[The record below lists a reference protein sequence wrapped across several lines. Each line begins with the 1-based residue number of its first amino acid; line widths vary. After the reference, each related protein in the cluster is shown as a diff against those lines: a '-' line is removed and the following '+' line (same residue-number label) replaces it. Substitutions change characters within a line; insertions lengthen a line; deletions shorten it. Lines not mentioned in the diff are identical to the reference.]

1 MPNRKGRPP
10 MVVNYAQNQTF
21 EESGNHIGVLARPG
35 DEATPDDADL
45 PRNGYERLRND
56 RVRIYWMPIDW
67 EDMSR
72 KGEIVESIVDENK
85 WVDMYDPDLCPR
97 NVIHIYPDFVTEQP
111 DSIMR
116 TQDPDQ
122 VTSLG
127 VMHQYLLYEKVETQ
141 DMIQEY
147 VQKSPD
153 RMSQFVDQ
161 ISNEFSEDQLLKLKK
176 QLDALD
182 LEVKKSSSS
191 SSDSDS
197 S

>member
-1 MPNRKGRPP
+1 

-72 KGEIVESIVDENK
+72 KGEIVETIVDENK
-85 WVDMYDPDLCPR
+85 WVDMYDPDLSPR

-141 DMIQEY
+141 DMIKEY
-147 VQKSPD
+147 VKKSPE
-153 RMSQFVDQ
+153 RMSDFVDQ

>member
-1 MPNRKGRPP
+1 

-67 EDMSR
+67 EDMER

-111 DSIMR
+111 DSILR

-127 VMHQYLLYEKVETQ
+127 VLHQHLLYEKTETQ
-141 DMIQEY
+141 DMIKEY
-147 VQKSPD
+147 VQKSPE
-153 RMSQFVDQ
+153 RMSEFADQ

-182 LEVKKSSSS
+182 LEVKKGSSS
-191 SSDSDS
+191 SSDDDGS
-197 S
+197 

>member
-1 MPNRKGRPP
+1 MPNSKGRPP

-21 EESGNHIGVLARPG
+21 EESGNHIGVLARPR
-35 DEATPDDADL
+35 DEATPDDANL
-45 PRNGYERLRND
+45 PRNGYERLRNN

-67 EDMSR
+67 EDMDR
-72 KGEIVESIVDENK
+72 KGEIVETIVDEEK
-85 WVDMYDPDLCPR
+85 WVDLYDPDLSPR

-111 DSIMR
+111 DSLMR

-127 VMHQYLLYEKVETQ
+127 VLHQHLLYEKAEQQ
-141 DMIQEY
+141 DFIKEY
-147 VQKSPD
+147 VQQSPE
-153 RMSQFVDQ
+153 RMSDFADQ

-182 LEVKKSSSS
+182 LEVKTSSSSS
-191 SSDSDS
+191 SSDDS
-197 S
+197 